1 MAGRRADESR
11 SGTARRAAAGLSALV
26 LVFVSTVVAVP
37 AVVPTASA
45 ALPSPSPGPALV
57 SIDSMEGT
65 VGTGASEQPNVSP
78 DGFYAAYVT
87 SNDLSRAAGFVAGP
101 HVVVSRYSWDAWTV
115 DPSQSKVV
123 DPADVVV
130 SARGNFV
137 AFTALRSPGDPTSGR
152 SVYTV
157 DLTIGRVQRVDPD
170 TDLVTDTPT
179 ISDDGQ
185 TIAYSAAPASDPSAT
200 QIRVWHRSTGTAQVI
215 SKVGSI
221 VGNGPSSRPALSGD
235 GRFVAF
241 TTAATNLVAGMDTH
255 PRHQQGG
262 TEAVIENLATG
273 VVSLLSFTSSRS
285 ETAVTGDSF
294 ITGPDALSTD
304 GSLAVF
310 GTDADAGQF
319 DSTITSDQ
327 NAGTDLVRRNVNT
340 GDGRV
345 VTRSKASPTDTC
357 NKANPSTASSPW
369 GAIDDAGDVV
379 FSTTCDDLISD
390 YASDPHV
397 AEVFQSDGTTATLL
411 SHYAGSTDPVRE
423 PDVNTLHP
431 SVSASGDQAIWA
443 SVRPDADSDL
453 SNPSDANGVS
463 DVFRSDTG
471 SESDL
476 TGVVVGASS
485 PRDACPRPT
494 RSITADWPA
503 GGNRVALTDASMDV
517 GYTVSVDATDETVE
531 LGGVTPTANNS
542 WANPARALVLAMPAA
557 SGGTRYVVYDSVLT
571 GLSEIN
577 VPIPG
582 ASAGDLPT
590 AAALCVPALPQ
601 YGPKA
606 FPDSVTVPVAGTV
619 RVDALAN
626 DEGDLDASSL
636 TVDSTSGGS
645 ASVVTVGGRREISYT
660 APSSAGIE
668 TISYEVA
675 DYSGTTTSSTVTVDV
690 RAIQGHPLTLATTT
704 PTVPPDTDTTA
715 TVSATNTTGA
725 AVDGSMVSLRVDAPA
740 TIHPSGSGWTCTRTA
755 DDRSATCTNPATVAA
770 GAAFP
775 SIGAVVRTPAGP
787 QQPCVAASPTGA
799 ACVIVHLWNGA
810 GTDEATATPAPIR
823 AALPYS
829 GGVLRIGAVAQGP
842 FATGSLATYQ
852 LSVEDASSTPLPAGT
867 AFEVASARADMPFVS
882 GSSPGVSCVQG
893 TEPGRGLCTLTAT
906 LDQGTT
912 LSLSVLFTTGA
923 GVTSGCPA
931 GVSAPCALLGV
942 TWVDKPSPTLR
953 VPIASAAA
961 EVQTEV
967 NPIPPDAGIQIT
979 HSPVAWTS
987 QSTSA
992 RIVVANAGLGPTTDP
1007 ISVSFTWPSGFTAVS
1022 AAGSEWTCDTG
1033 ATTRCKRTTPLA
1045 AGAFAEPIVVVADV
1059 AADATDGSVT
1069 ATVSTTGDSNAA
1081 DDSMTS
1087 PYHVLDGDV
1096 DDPDGPAHVVLNV
1109 DSPLAISP
1117 GATIDATAT
1126 LVNTGTEPVDGP
1138 STITALVPDGL
1149 PAGQVLTVA
1158 QHGSGWSC
1166 VDTALSGKRELRC
1179 TTSADV
1185 PAGGTGP
1192 GLDLTLTG
1200 TAVTPGSS
1208 VDVTFTNQLD
1218 GTTVSQTR
1226 RLVVTQPRIVA
1237 LALSGS
1243 QDAALQPGGH
1253 TMLRIDGRNVATAQP
1268 TAALDARI
1276 DLPQGVT
1283 WTGQDGSGWTCTGKG
1298 TATATCTSPVR
1309 PLPGSPMP
1317 SLVLDLQA
1325 AADVTAG
1332 TETVHATIDTADTI
1346 DTRSFALDV
1355 PLTVEPPDSGSIELS
1370 RTGLAESA
1378 VPDRPFD
1385 YQISVRNVGRAA
1397 LTGDLTVAETLPA
1410 GSVVTGTGSGW
1421 SCAVSATTLRCT
1433 AAGAHLAVG
1442 ARAPPLDVE
1451 VSFPE
1456 RLAGG
1461 QAQLSARGV
1470 LGPAIARSADAVAI
1484 REVASPAPDADVN
1497 LSIAPSVL
1505 DRGGRANATVALEN
1519 GGTAPIDGPF
1529 VLGIVGT
1536 TGLVPTAATGTGW
1549 VCTKD
1554 TTTTTP
1560 VVACR
1565 HADALDAGADAGT
1578 LRVDYDV
1585 ADGATAPATLTAG
1598 IVPGATTTSST
1609 TLAKLTGIG
1618 TAALDRPVSLSRQV
1632 EGLLADAG
1640 PDQTVPERTKSDEG
1654 TVPTSVR
1661 LNARDSSVP
1670 TQNATYTWTQTQGPA
1685 VVWQGAT
1692 TTVEDADGSPMTAAT
1707 GALANFE
1714 VPRLA
1719 TSEPVTLRFQLAI
1732 QSGNAMSTDTVD
1744 IEVTPTADSGPTLG
1758 TITTTLDQIAAAPAA
1773 GTAFDVHVPVHDPEG
1788 DAATVKWS
1796 IGATDGSAGTATI
1809 VGSSTVAGTGGTA
1822 TATVHWPEH
1831 ATYLVVE
1838 AHGTS
1843 VRGATSSKALVIGKA
1858 PPPPTVSLTG
1868 PSQVASGAP
1877 VTVTAHVSGGDAANL
1892 VWYWKQTS
1900 GPAIDPAVLAA
1911 AQGPTLAF
1919 DAPAVATQ
1927 GAVITLSA
1935 VVTRV
1940 AGAASVAAPATISIR
1955 LEPLTQPTLAVTG
1968 ATTIDVGSS
1977 TTLTLTGAPAGSTIT
1992 WTRTSGPDGTFSSP
2006 HAASTT
2012 FEATDVGTVGVEASV
2027 VDPTGRTSSVSI
2039 EITVGSPVEP
2049 STDTSCGTADSL
2061 LGQAL
2066 AAATGGDALSVDVGP
2081 VGLTLAGL
2089 SVTAPCNGS
2098 SASLSFADSSFTI
2111 AHGTV
2116 TGNGLSGT
2124 ITSTG
2129 VCLTGG
2135 SLHFP
2140 ASWGVDSATLASTD
2154 PICVSLDPDAAA
2166 PVTGSIT
2173 VRGLPLLKLPAGVS
2187 PPITTVTF
2195 DGDEI
2200 DVTSD
2205 AALPGNGTL
2214 HVEVSVDVQHGT
2226 FSGSANG
2233 HVTILGT
2240 AVDFAGSLSYDGSAL
2255 AFSID
2260 GSVPGPIT
2268 ITPGTT
2274 LSNLT
2279 LHVDQDGFSFGGSVS
2294 VDGKIDLTAHGAFAD
2309 ARHWS
2314 LSVQG
2319 ATGQPDWSPV
2329 PGIELPAANFA
2340 GSISRDGGPVSFDV
2354 SAGIDGT
2361 WNPTPGVSISNL
2373 TAHLGNVTPPD
2384 SCPKIPEGKVWV
2396 AIDGAAS
2403 IDLGSGDIGLAGSA
2417 CIAPSTGHWS
2427 FSTTAALDSFKPI
2440 SNLDVTVQS
2449 LGVTAS
2455 DDGTGVHLLA
2465 YGSARAL
2472 GADFAAVITYQPATT
2487 TPQAPASLVVDAF
2500 GSLSTTS
2507 AASMLPA
2514 GVTGH
2519 VLFASADRKG
2529 YHFYRAGTIPEIDPD
2544 LAAVKVQAG
2553 ITLYATI
2560 TVGDD
2565 LQNLLAN
2572 KLGLPAP
2579 SALVVSMHVGPGA
2592 VMLTAT
2598 VTFGDPTEG
2607 YTLYENCGSG
2617 PCTEDTRTRLA
2628 LTGITLT
2635 MSAGSDGVVFGFIA
2649 AGKLDLPRSGDV
2661 PASHL
2666 ALAASVTIDLTKL
2679 TISASLYTTD
2689 GTWHH
2694 ALGVDGLAM
2703 TDLALTA
2710 GVDFSKPIP
2719 LPEVG
2724 FAATIS
2730 EVPTSWAHL
2739 LGIPDDPDGQE
2750 PITFGLNV
2758 STADP
2763 ILDIE
2768 IGSSDGH
2775 DALEPLAPLGVPDAG
2790 NILGIDAAHLV
2801 IAPFG
2806 GTIGNKT
2813 YRPGIS
2819 LGFAATIEGVSL
2831 DAELAVDLS
2840 APSVTGTIAIGD
2852 ISIGG
2857 FHAYA
2862 MQAEFALTPKAPT
2875 IFSLKLSGDFAV
2887 PLGATTLLTAGS
2899 LEVVATRTAVSG
2911 SLDIDAH
2918 HVGLAGVAM
2927 LDDLHLHGA
2936 LAVGGDDPPS
2946 VELAVTAHGS
2956 VLGAANVAFGGELKV
2971 DGGKLTTLAVAASV
2985 DATFG
2990 PVALT
2995 GAGCEDLSTSG
3006 ACVSFSDDG
3015 GQVAASL
3022 AGELDFDGISI
3033 EVSGAVAP
3041 GFVQA
3046 SGSVSLPGVG
3056 DFALSGALYFG
3067 SAEQLDGIHAV
3078 DGNGHEVQVQPGDFD
3093 LDAAFSPATLN
3104 GFGGALQLAAKH
3116 IGTTGSIAASG
3127 WISVPGG
3134 YAQGS
3139 ASFTM
3144 NGSTLFFDFRGEAAL
3159 TLRGFT
3165 LASAQVHV
3173 WHDATSTGGKVDA
3186 SIDLPLGSGAG
3197 IAARLAGS
3205 ISMGPGGYDYD
3216 LTGSVDFDAVGMALT
3231 ADLELQPS
3239 AFSFSVDLSAE
3250 SLFDVTLHGYLNLS
3264 DTFNLYAATRIGPV
3278 GASLHIQHS
3287 TNWSFKA
3294 QLTYDGHTFA
3304 WAAFTGHVM
3313 TAGVDFSIHRS
3324 GSDTFGPIR
3333 VGGSFYGAMNLVIT
3347 ISDKWYLPIVQFGGE
3362 ISVHGWFQNYECSG
3376 WGCLD
3381 PTGDG
3386 YHWSGV
3392 HDLGTWGA
3400 SVDTDTGEV
3409 CATIESKEFCL

>member
-1 MAGRRADESR
+1 MAGRRADGSR
-11 SGTARRAAAGLSALV
+11 AGAARRAAALLSSIV
-26 LVFVSTVVAVP
+26 LLFVSTVVAVP
-37 AVVPTASA
+37 AVVPAASA
-45 ALPSPSPGPALV
+45 ALPDPSPGPALV
-57 SIDSMEGT
+57 SVDATEGT
-65 VGTGASEQPNVSP
+65 TGPGASTAPNVSP
-78 DGFYAAYVT
+78 DGFYAGYIT
-87 SNDLSRAAGFVAGP
+87 SNDLAHVPGFVAGP
-101 HVVVSRYSWDAWTV
+101 HVVVSRYSWDTWTV

-130 SARGNFV
+130 SDRGNFV
-137 AFTALRSPGDPTSGR
+137 AFTALRSPGDPSSGR

-170 TDLVTDTPT
+170 PDLVTDTPT

-185 TIAYSAAPASDPSAT
+185 TIAYSAAPASDPADT
-200 QIRVWHRSTGTAQVI
+200 QIRVWHRSTGATQVV
-215 SKVGSI
+215 SKVESTP
-221 VGNGPSSRPALSGD
+221 GNGASTRPALSGN
-235 GRFVAF
+235 GHFVAF

-255 PRHQQGG
+255 PRHLQGG

-273 VVSLLSFTSSRS
+273 VVSLLSFTSSPT
-285 ETAVTGDSF
+285 ETAVAGDSF

-304 GSLAVF
+304 GTLAVF
-310 GTDADAGQF
+310 GTDADAGLF
-319 DSTITSDQ
+319 DSTITGDQ

-345 VTRSKASPTDTC
+345 VTRSKASPTNTC
-357 NKANPSTASSPW
+357 NKANPSTATSPW
-369 GAIDDAGDVV
+369 AAIDDAGDVV
-379 FSTTCDDLISD
+379 FSTTCDDLIDD
-390 YASDPHV
+390 YASDSHV

-431 SVSASGDQAIWA
+431 SVSTSGDQVIWA
-443 SVRPDADSDL
+443 SVQPDADVDP
-453 SNPSDANGVS
+453 SNPDDANGVS
-463 DVFRSDTG
+463 DVFRSRTG
-471 SESDL
+471 AEADL

-485 PRDACPRPT
+485 ARDACPSPT
-494 RSITADWPA
+494 RSITADWPT
-503 GGNRVALTDASMDV
+503 GGSRLALTDASMDV

-531 LGGVTPTANNS
+531 LGGVAPTANNS
-542 WANPARALVLAMPAA
+542 WQNPARALVLAMPTA
-557 SGGTRYVVYDSVLT
+557 SGGTRYVVYDTVIR
-571 GLSEIN
+571 GLSEIH
-577 VPIPG
+577 VPIPE

-590 AAALCVPALPQ
+590 AAALCVPALPA

-606 FPDSVTVPVAGTV
+606 FPDSLTVPVTGEV

-626 DEGDLDASSL
+626 DEGDLDPSSL

-645 ASVVTVGGRREISYT
+645 ASVVTVGGHREISYT
-660 APSSAGIE
+660 APASPGME

-675 DYSGTTTSSTVTVDV
+675 DYGGTTTSSTVTVDV
-690 RAIQGHPLTLATTT
+690 RAIQSHPLTLATTT

-725 AVDGSMVSLRVDAPA
+725 AVDGSLVSLRVDAPA
-740 TIHPSGSGWTCTRTA
+740 TIEPSGSGWTCTRAA
-755 DDRSATCTNPATVAA
+755 DDRSATCTNPATVAD

-775 SIGAVVRTPAGP
+775 TIGAVVRTPAGP
-787 QQPCVAASPTGA
+787 QQPCVAASPTGT
-799 ACVIVHLWNGA
+799 ACVIVHLWNGG

-842 FATGSLATYQ
+842 FATGSLATYL
-852 LSVEDASSTPLPAGT
+852 LSVEDASGTPLPAGT
-867 AFEVASARADMPFVS
+867 AFEVASARADMPFVG

-893 TEPGRGLCTLTAT
+893 SAPDRGLCTLTAT

-912 LSLSVLFTTGA
+912 LALSVLFTTGD

-931 GVSAPCALLGV
+931 GVRAPCALLGV

-961 EVQTEV
+961 EIQTEV

-979 HSPVAWTS
+979 HSPVAWTTR
-987 QSTSA
+987 STSA

-1022 AAGSEWTCDTG
+1022 ATGSGWTCDTG

-1045 AGAFAEPIVVVADV
+1045 AGAFADPIVVVADV

-1081 DDSMTS
+1081 DNSMTS
-1087 PYHVLDGDV
+1087 PYHVLDGNV

-1109 DSPLAISP
+1109 DSPLTISP

-1126 LVNTGTEPVDGP
+1126 LVDTGTEPVAGP
-1138 STITALVPDGL
+1138 STVTVLVPDGL

-1158 QHGSGWSC
+1158 QHGPGWSC

-1185 PAGGTGP
+1185 PAGGQSP
-1192 GLDLTLTG
+1192 DLDLTLTG
-1200 TAVTPGSS
+1200 TVVTPGSS

-1226 RLVVTQPRIVA
+1226 RFVVTQPRIVA

-1243 QDAALQPGGH
+1243 QDAALQPGGRAI
-1253 TMLRIDGRNVATAQP
+1253 LRIDGRNVATAQP

-1298 TATATCTSPVR
+1298 SANATCSSPVR

-1317 SLVLDLQA
+1317 SIVLDLQA
-1325 AADVTAG
+1325 AADLAIGTAH
-1332 TETVHATIDTADTI
+1332 VHATIDTADTI

-1355 PLTVEPPDSGSIELS
+1355 PLSVEPPDSGAIELS

-1385 YQISVRNVGRAA
+1385 YQIDVRNVGKAA
-1397 LTGDLTVAETLPA
+1397 LSGDLTVSETLPA
-1410 GSVVTGTGSGW
+1410 GSDVTGIGSGW
-1421 SCAVSATTLRCT
+1421 SCTVSATTLTCT
-1433 AAGAHLAVG
+1433 AAGADLALG

-1451 VSFPE
+1451 ATFPA

-1470 LGPAIARSADAVAI
+1470 LGPASARSAAAVVI
-1484 REVASPAPDADVN
+1484 REVAPPVPDAEVN

-1505 DRGGRANATVALEN
+1505 DRGGRANAAVTLKNA
-1519 GGTAPIDGPF
+1519 GTAPIDGPF

-1536 TGLVPTAATGTGW
+1536 PGLVPTDATGTGW
-1549 VCTKD
+1549 ACTTD
-1554 TTTTTP
+1554 AATTTP

-1565 HADALDAGADAGT
+1565 HTDPVNAGADAGT

-1585 ADGATAPATLTAG
+1585 ADGAAAPATLAAG
-1598 IVPGATTTSST
+1598 IVPGVTTTSST

-1618 TAALDRPVSLSRQV
+1618 TAALDRPVSLTRQV

-1640 PDQTVPERTKSDEG
+1640 PDQTVPERTKSGDG

-1670 TQNATYTWTQTQGPA
+1670 TGHATFTWTQTQGPA
-1685 VVWQGAT
+1685 VTWQGST

-1719 TSEPVTLRFQLAI
+1719 ASQPVTLRFQLAI
-1732 QSGNAMSTDTVD
+1732 QSGNAMAIDTVD
-1744 IEVTPTADSGPTLG
+1744 IDVTPTADSGPTLG

-1788 DAATVKWS
+1788 DAATVNWS

-1809 VGSSTVAGTGGTA
+1809 VGSSTIAGSGGTA

-1843 VRGATSSKALVIGKA
+1843 ARGATSSKALVIGKA

-1877 VTVTAHVSGGDAANL
+1877 VTVTAHVSGGDPAKL
-1892 VWYWKQTS
+1892 IWYWKQTS

-1955 LEPLTQPTLAVTG
+1955 LEPLTQPTLAITG
-1968 ATTIDVGSS
+1968 ATTVDAGSS

-1992 WTRTSGPDGTFSSP
+1992 WTRTSGPAASFSSP

-2012 FEATDVGTVGVEASV
+2012 FEATEAGTVGIEASV
-2027 VDPTGRTSSVSI
+2027 VDPTGRTSSVST

-2049 STDTSCGTADSL
+2049 STDTSCAAADSL

-2089 SVTAPCNGS
+2089 SITAPCNGS

-2116 TGNGLSGT
+2116 TGTGLSGT

-2166 PVTGSIT
+2166 PVTGSMT
-2173 VRGLPLLKLPAGVS
+2173 MRGLPLLKLPAGVS
-2187 PPITTVTF
+2187 PPTTTVTF
-2195 DGDEI
+2195 DGDKI

-2214 HVEVSVDVQHGT
+2214 HVEVSVDVKNGT

-2240 AVDFAGSLSYDGSAL
+2240 AVDFAGSLSYDGTAL

-2274 LSNLT
+2274 LADLT

-2294 VDGKIDLTAHGAFAD
+2294 VDDKIDLTAHGAFSD
-2309 ARHWS
+2309 AQHWS

-2319 ATGQPDWSPV
+2319 ATGKPDWSPV
-2329 PGIELPAANFA
+2329 PGIELPAAKFA

-2361 WNPTPGVSISNL
+2361 WDPTPGVSISNL
-2373 TAHLGNVTPPD
+2373 TARLGNVTPPD
-2384 SCPKIPEGKVWV
+2384 SCPKIPAGKVWV
-2396 AIDGAAS
+2396 AIDGAAT
-2403 IDLGSGDIGLAGSA
+2403 IELGSSDIALAGSA
-2417 CIAPSTGHWS
+2417 CIAPATGHWS

-2440 SNLDVTVQS
+2440 STLDVTVQS

-2455 DDGTGVHLLA
+2455 EDGTGVQLLA

-2472 GADFAAVITYQPATT
+2472 GADFAAVITNQPATAT
-2487 TPQAPASLVVDAF
+2487 APASLVVDAF

-2507 AASMLPA
+2507 AADLLPT

-2519 VLFASADRKG
+2519 VLLASADRKG

-2560 TVGDD
+2560 TVGED

-2598 VTFGDPTEG
+2598 VTFGDPTDG
-2607 YTLYENCGSG
+2607 YTVYENCGSG

-2635 MSAGSDGVVFGFIA
+2635 MSAGSNGVVFGFIA
-2649 AGKLDLPRSGDV
+2649 AGRLDLPRSGDV

-2666 ALAASVTIDLTKL
+2666 ALAASVTIDLAKL

-2689 GTWHH
+2689 GTWHN

-2719 LPEVG
+2719 LPEFG

-2739 LGIPDDPDGQE
+2739 LGLPGEPDEQE
-2750 PITFGLNV
+2750 PITFGLDV
-2758 STADP
+2758 STATP
-2763 ILDIE
+2763 VLDIE
-2768 IGSSDGH
+2768 IGTKDGH
-2775 DALEPLAPLGVPDAG
+2775 NALEPLAPLGVPDAG

-2819 LGFAATIEGVSL
+2819 LGFTATIEGVSL

-2840 APSVTGTIAIGD
+2840 APSITGTIAIGD

-2862 MQAEFALTPKAPT
+2862 MQAAFALTPKAPT
-2875 IFSLKLSGDFAV
+2875 VFSLKLSGDFAV

-2911 SLDIDAH
+2911 SLDIDAQ

-2946 VELAVTAHGS
+2946 VELGVTAHGT
-2956 VLGAANVAFGGELKV
+2956 VLGTANVAFGGELRV
-2971 DGGKLTTLAVAASV
+2971 DGGKLTKLAVAASV

-3022 AGELDFDGISI
+3022 AGELDFDGVSI
-3033 EVSGAVAP
+3033 QVSGAVAP
-3041 GFVQA
+3041 GYVQA

-3067 SAEQLDGIHAV
+3067 SADQLDGIHAV
-3078 DGNGHEVQVQPGDFD
+3078 DGNGRQVQVQSGDFD
-3093 LDAAFSPATLN
+3093 LAAAFSPATLN
-3104 GFGGALQLAAKH
+3104 GFGGSLQLAAKH

-3139 ASFTM
+3139 ASFSM
-3144 NGSTLFFDFRGEAAL
+3144 NGSTLLFDFRGDAAL
-3159 TLRGFT
+3159 ALHGFT
-3165 LASAQVHV
+3165 LASARVHV

-3197 IAARLAGS
+3197 VAAHLAGS

-3239 AFSFSVDLSAE
+3239 AFGFSVDLSAA

-3264 DTFNLYAATRIGPV
+3264 DTFNLYAATSIGPV

-3287 TNWSFKA
+3287 TGWSFKA

-3304 WAAFTGHVM
+3304 WASFTGHVM

-3324 GSDTFGPIR
+3324 GSATLGPVR

-3347 ISDKWYLPIVQFGGE
+3347 ISDTWSLPIVEFGGD

-3400 SVDTDTGEV
+3400 SVDTGTGKV